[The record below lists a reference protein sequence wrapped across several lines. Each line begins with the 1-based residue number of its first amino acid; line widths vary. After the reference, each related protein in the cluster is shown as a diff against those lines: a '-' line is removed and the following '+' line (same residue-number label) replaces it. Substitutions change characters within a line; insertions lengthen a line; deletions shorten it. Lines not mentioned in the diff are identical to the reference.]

1 MNLYLL
7 LFLLAGEQEPGER
20 PVPHGD
26 LQRGLEIARSVED
39 ANNGF
44 VGERSEMEMVLINAH
59 GDRTVRK
66 LTSEVRETEND
77 GDLSRS
83 TFLWPA
89 DVKGTQVLTWSH
101 KQSDDDQ
108 WLFLPSLKRVKR
120 ISSSNKS
127 GAFMG
132 SEFAFEDLGS
142 QELEKYTYAL
152 VEECE
157 RDGRACWLLER
168 VPTSPRSGYSRERV
182 WMDREYMNPLRIEY
196 FDRKGELLKVAQF
209 SEYAAYG
216 KLMRAG
222 RIEMANVQTGKKS
235 VISWSRRELGVALAE
250 HLFSSTA
257 LGQ

>member
-1 MNLYLL
+1 MALNLL
-7 LFLLAGEQEPGER
+7 LLLLAGNPVSTSR
-20 PVPHGD
+20 PTPQGD
-26 LQRGLEIARSVED
+26 LQRGLEIAQLVEN

-44 VGERSEMEMVLINAH
+44 IGERSEMEMILINAH

-66 LTSEVRETEND
+66 LTSEVRETEKD

-101 KQSDDDQ
+101 KQGDDDQ
-108 WLFLPSLKRVKR
+108 WLFLPSMKRVKR

-152 VEECE
+152 VEESE
-157 RDGRACWLLER
+157 RDGRPCWLLER

-209 SEYAAYG
+209 SEYTAYG

-222 RIEMANVQTGKKS
+222 RIDMENVQTGKKS
-235 VISWSRRELGVALAE
+235 VISWSKRELGVALE
-250 HLFSSTA
+250 ENLFSSTA